1 MSASN
6 WAHHWENVE
15 GVNFSLIWVVILR
28 AIRGL
33 STIDGSWVLRLKF
46 GVWSEEE
53 GMVIT
58 WIDGSFEI
66 SALIQYKEKNIFV
79 VSMKN
84 FQLIL
89 LMETLLYK
97 VIKKLV

>member
-1 MSASN
+1 
-6 WAHHWENVE
+6 
-15 GVNFSLIWVVILR
+15 
-28 AIRGL
+28 
-33 STIDGSWVLRLKF
+33 
-46 GVWSEEE
+46 
-53 GMVIT
+53 MVIT

-66 SALIQYKEKNIFV
+66 SALIQNKEKNIVV

>member
-1 MSASN
+1 
-6 WAHHWENVE
+6 
-15 GVNFSLIWVVILR
+15 
-28 AIRGL
+28 
-33 STIDGSWVLRLKF
+33 
-46 GVWSEEE
+46 
-53 GMVIT
+53 MVIT

-66 SALIQYKEKNIFV
+66 SALIPYKEKNIVV